1 MGSGKIEI
9 DNRRELLQWLVRKDK
24 REKCHEFVSKTFD
37 NSITQAKMFLK
48 QYMDDKNDDSLEKDR
63 FSRLLGNLLLII
75 KSAVTGYETQLATY
89 KEDDGHTAKISVL
102 LEQVREEVLNIEL
115 KLNNYNK
122 SNNNDN
128 NVHFDDE

>member
-1 MGSGKIEI
+1 
-9 DNRRELLQWLVRKDK
+9 
-24 REKCHEFVSKTFD
+24 
-37 NSITQAKMFLK
+37 
-48 QYMDDKNDDSLEKDR
+48 MDDKNDDSLEKDR
-63 FSRLLGNLLLII
+63 FSRLLGSLLLNI

-89 KEDDGHTAKISVL
+89 KDDDGHTAKISVL

-128 NVHFDDE
+128 NVRYFVTYKLNALQRAESIFRYILTTNKFFCK